1 MLALLSGILACSLT
15 PSLQSRRAV
24 DAIKACGRDTTAALA
39 LLAEL
44 RSSSSADVYT
54 YATAV
59 SVCGKGDRWQ
69 EAIGLLDSMEADGL
83 APDRACFNA
92 ALAAAARARRPAEA
106 RALLKRMVDSG
117 LEPAASSY
125 VAVARAAMHANE
137 FHAALATIEELR
149 QAAQPVEFPALQV
162 ELVANEGLLTQTA
175 DGPSSAAR
183 HQRIAELV
191 SESLKLHQATP
202 LKEADAT
209 WLWRLYARTTLR
221 AIRTRVA
228 TGTGLSSSRRRAV
241 DHEATSRLLAAL
253 SASASSGEMPRFDE
267 AGALAGYTTFHLI
280 NRAGKVADLLRV
292 AASSKRRL
300 SVASPS
306 WSAVPSAVLS
316 AVPSALPSVVAP
328 AHGCS
333 GAPCRAPVGLAP
345 SVVVSL
351 GGGPA
356 YDFAAL
362 AMLRAYEAMEAGT
375 GEGEPLQVHVLD
387 FELGWKADAEAVSEA
402 TCTVLSTTLRGG
414 GGGGGD
420 GIGGRLSG
428 RLDNGVAH
436 QMLFG
441 KCDLTQ
447 PLEAVSNAAV
457 RSALPHARL
466 FICSYVI
473 CENAQRL
480 RATGYTFFAD
490 LMAAAAPG
498 TVLAFSET
506 THRGCRRSPRR
517 RVPTG
522 TVLAF
527 SETTHRQFPELIE
540 AARRGVVAGGGA
552 SVLETSLPS
561 LKGKGG
567 SQCLLYKRALSEAQG
582 GGDSTERESS
592 AIPSAPS
599 EAIGGNQKSDVLSA
613 LQSHDLS
620 GRTVDQRSDQETVDQ
635 ENLLERFSAQDVA
648 HRRSGRVHVAQ
659 NRPSRGA
666 Y

>member
-1 MLALLSGILACSLT
+1 MLALLSGILLQPAVLCSLT

-420 GIGGRLSG
+420 GGGGRLSG

-506 THRGCRRSPRR
+506 THR
-517 RVPTG
+517 
-522 TVLAF
+522 
-527 SETTHRQFPELIE
+527 QFPELIE

-599 EAIGGNQKSDVLSA
+599 EAIGGNQKSAVPSA

-620 GRTVDQRSDQETVDQ
+620 GRTVDQRSDQETVVWWTRTVDQ

>member
-300 SVASPS
+300 SMASPS

-506 THRGCRRSPRR
+506 THR
-517 RVPTG
+517 
-522 TVLAF
+522 
-527 SETTHRQFPELIE
+527 QFPELIE

-599 EAIGGNQKSDVLSA
+599 EAIGGNQKSAVLSA

-620 GRTVDQRSDQETVDQ
+620 GRTVDQRSDQETVVWWTRTVDQ

>member
-1 MLALLSGILACSLT
+1 MLALLSGILLQPAVLCSLT

-414 GGGGGD
+414 GGGGGGGGGD

-506 THRGCRRSPRR
+506 THR
-517 RVPTG
+517 
-522 TVLAF
+522 
-527 SETTHRQFPELIE
+527 QFPELIE

-599 EAIGGNQKSDVLSA
+599 EAIGGNQKSAVLSA

-620 GRTVDQRSDQETVDQ
+620 GRTVDQRSDQETVVWWTRTVDQ

>member
-414 GGGGGD
+414 GGGGG
-420 GIGGRLSG
+420 G
-428 RLDNGVAH
+428 
-436 QMLFG
+436 
-441 KCDLTQ
+441 
-447 PLEAVSNAAV
+447 
-457 RSALPHARL
+457 
-466 FICSYVI
+466 
-473 CENAQRL
+473 
-480 RATGYTFFAD
+480 
-490 LMAAAAPG
+490 
-498 TVLAFSET
+498 
-506 THRGCRRSPRR
+506 
-517 RVPTG
+517 
-522 TVLAF
+522 
-527 SETTHRQFPELIE
+527 
-540 AARRGVVAGGGA
+540 GGGA
-552 SVLETSLPS
+552 GYGAGILGDYPS
-561 LKGKGG
+561 PVP
-567 SQCLLYKRALSEAQG
+567 RADRSGAAGCG
-582 GGDSTERESS
+582 GG
-592 AIPSAPS
+592 
-599 EAIGGNQKSDVLSA
+599 
-613 LQSHDLS
+613 
-620 GRTVDQRSDQETVDQ
+620 
-635 ENLLERFSAQDVA
+635 
-648 HRRSGRVHVAQ
+648 RRSERLGDLATFPQRQGRQPV
-659 NRPSRGA
+659 PPL
-666 Y
+666 

>member
-1 MLALLSGILACSLT
+1 MLTLLSGILLQPAVLCSLT

-414 GGGGGD
+414 GGGGGGGGGD

-490 LMAAAAPG
+490 LMAAAAP
-498 TVLAFSET
+498 
-506 THRGCRRSPRR
+506 
-517 RVPTG
+517 G

-620 GRTVDQRSDQETVDQ
+620 GRTVDQRSDQETVVWWTRTVDQ

>member
-1 MLALLSGILACSLT
+1 M
-15 PSLQSRRAV
+15 
-24 DAIKACGRDTTAALA
+24 
-39 LLAEL
+39 
-44 RSSSSADVYT
+44 YT

-402 TCTVLSTTLRGG
+402 TCTVLSTTLRR

-506 THRGCRRSPRR
+506 THR
-517 RVPTG
+517 
-522 TVLAF
+522 
-527 SETTHRQFPELIE
+527 QFPELIE

-599 EAIGGNQKSDVLSA
+599 EAIGGNQKSAVPSA

-620 GRTVDQRSDQETVDQ
+620 GRTVDQRSDQETVVWWTRTVDQ

>member
-1 MLALLSGILACSLT
+1 MLALLSGILLQPAVLCSLT

-420 GIGGRLSG
+420 GGGDGIGGRLSG

-506 THRGCRRSPRR
+506 THR
-517 RVPTG
+517 
-522 TVLAF
+522 
-527 SETTHRQFPELIE
+527 QFPELIE

-599 EAIGGNQKSDVLSA
+599 EAIGGNQKSAVLSA

-620 GRTVDQRSDQETVDQ
+620 GRTVDQRSDQETVVWWTRTVDQ

>member
-280 NRAGKVADLLRV
+280 NRAGKVAELLRV

-506 THRGCRRSPRR
+506 THR
-517 RVPTG
+517 
-522 TVLAF
+522 
-527 SETTHRQFPELIE
+527 QFPELIE

-620 GRTVDQRSDQETVDQ
+620 GRTVDQRSDQETVVWWTRTVDQ

>member
-1 MLALLSGILACSLT
+1 MLALLSGILLQPAVLCSLT

-414 GGGGGD
+414 GGGGGGGGGD

-490 LMAAAAPG
+490 LMAAAAP
-498 TVLAFSET
+498 
-506 THRGCRRSPRR
+506 
-517 RVPTG
+517 G

-620 GRTVDQRSDQETVDQ
+620 GRTVDQRSDQETVVWWTRTVDQ

>member
-1 MLALLSGILACSLT
+1 MLALLSGILLQPAVLCSLT

-414 GGGGGD
+414 GGGGGGGGGD

-506 THRGCRRSPRR
+506 THR
-517 RVPTG
+517 
-522 TVLAF
+522 
-527 SETTHRQFPELIE
+527 QFPELIE

-599 EAIGGNQKSDVLSA
+599 EAIGGNQKSAVPSA

-620 GRTVDQRSDQETVDQ
+620 GRTVDQRSDQETVVWWTRTVDQ

>member
-1 MLALLSGILACSLT
+1 MFALLSGTLQPAALCSPL
-15 PSLQSRRAV
+15 PSYLRNV
-24 DAIKACGRDTTAALA
+24 DAIKACGRDATAALA

-92 ALAAAARARRPAEA
+92 ALAAAARSRRPAEA
-106 RALLKRMVDSG
+106 RALLKRMVDRG

-149 QAAQPVEFPALQV
+149 QSAQPLVFPALQV

-300 SVASPS
+300 SAASPS
-306 WSAVPSAVLS
+306 PSTAPSAV
-316 AVPSALPSVVAP
+316 AP
-328 AHGCS
+328 DHGCS
-333 GAPCRAPVGLAP
+333 GASFRAPGSLAP

-362 AMLRAYEAMEAGT
+362 AMLRAYEGMEAGT
-375 GEGEPLQVHVLD
+375 GEGEPIQEPLD
-387 FELGWKADAEAVSEA
+387 GL
-402 TCTVLSTTLRGG
+402 
-414 GGGGGD
+414 
-420 GIGGRLSG
+420 
-428 RLDNGVAH
+428 
-436 QMLFG
+436 
-441 KCDLTQ
+441 
-447 PLEAVSNAAV
+447 
-457 RSALPHARL
+457 
-466 FICSYVI
+466 
-473 CENAQRL
+473 
-480 RATGYTFFAD
+480 
-490 LMAAAAPG
+490 LMA
-498 TVLAFSET
+498 S
-506 THRGCRRSPRR
+506 
-517 RVPTG
+517 
-522 TVLAF
+522 
-527 SETTHRQFPELIE
+527 
-540 AARRGVVAGGGA
+540 
-552 SVLETSLPS
+552 
-561 LKGKGG
+561 
-567 SQCLLYKRALSEAQG
+567 
-582 GGDSTERESS
+582 
-592 AIPSAPS
+592 
-599 EAIGGNQKSDVLSA
+599 
-613 LQSHDLS
+613 
-620 GRTVDQRSDQETVDQ
+620 
-635 ENLLERFSAQDVA
+635 
-648 HRRSGRVHVAQ
+648 
-659 NRPSRGA
+659 
-666 Y
+666 

>member
-1 MLALLSGILACSLT
+1 MLALLSGILQQPAVLCSLT

-306 WSAVPSAVLS
+306 WSAVPSAVPSAVLS

-506 THRGCRRSPRR
+506 THR
-517 RVPTG
+517 
-522 TVLAF
+522 
-527 SETTHRQFPELIE
+527 QFPELIE

-620 GRTVDQRSDQETVDQ
+620 GRTVDQRSDQETVVWWTRTVDQ

>member
-1 MLALLSGILACSLT
+1 MPALLSGILLQPAVLCSLT

-506 THRGCRRSPRR
+506 THR
-517 RVPTG
+517 
-522 TVLAF
+522 
-527 SETTHRQFPELIE
+527 QFPELIE

-592 AIPSAPS
+592 AIPSATS
-599 EAIGGNQKSDVLSA
+599 EAIGGNQKSAVPSA

-620 GRTVDQRSDQETVDQ
+620 GRTVDQRSDQETVVWWTRTVDQ